1 MKSNNYY
8 INHKESPQRACPAS
22 LLAHSGS
29 PAHLLRCD
37 DRDEISGEPRG
48 ELRGDG
54 DRLLGVEAP
63 EVSAED
69 PE

>member
-1 MKSNNYY
+1 M
-8 INHKESPQRACPAS
+8 PACPAS